1 MMSKKDSGA
10 KEETVQPL
18 TKTNNEVPEVVMMDP
33 DKLLNELEVVAN
45 SMSTMEVNAEPNT
58 QVKEM
63 ELVIE
68 THQKDEAV
76 IRKVEKGR
84 AKECDI

>member
-1 MMSKKDSGA
+1 
-10 KEETVQPL
+10 
-18 TKTNNEVPEVVMMDP
+18 MMDP

-84 AKECDI
+84 AKEHDT